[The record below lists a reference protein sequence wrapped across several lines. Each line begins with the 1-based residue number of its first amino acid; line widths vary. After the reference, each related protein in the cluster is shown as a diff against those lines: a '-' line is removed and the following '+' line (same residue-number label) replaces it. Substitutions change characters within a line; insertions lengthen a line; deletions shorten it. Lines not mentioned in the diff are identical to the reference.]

1 MIRRRIPASR
11 ALLGSCLA
19 PAIAIAIAAIL
30 LALPFHAAAA
40 GIPGT
45 SSPAARHAK
54 PAGVPATPPQDNDQ
68 TLRALHDE
76 MARSQTRLVIPGA
89 EKPFYIQYQLLDIDA
104 RTITTSF
111 GALLSSTTNRSR
123 FMLATIRVVDYHL
136 DSSNFVTD
144 EGFRGFLGSAGQVG
158 IDRDYNSLRQDLW
171 LSTDQAYKEALTQM
185 SSKRAFLRSLTKPPE
200 IDDFSKTTP
209 VVLVEPRLEPDWTSR
224 NWEEE
229 ARATSRAVRANPE
242 IKDSRVTYY
251 LIYTT
256 YYLLTSEG
264 TEIRVSRSFAGIEGG
279 MDALAEDG
287 MEVQNYYTKYVAK
300 PADLPSAAEAGKS
313 LENAAQELVALRSS
327 PLVPDF
333 TGPMLFDAPAAGSLL
348 AQVLTPSLSGAR
360 GPLSMLPRF
369 DEMMQGLGG
378 HSEWTGRAGTRVLP
392 AGVSLVDEPTLP
404 AYQGKPVIGGY
415 DVDDEGVRPQR
426 VSIVDNGILKEL
438 LMSRRPGPESY
449 ASNGHAR
456 SALLGDTHPL
466 PSNLIFESNAA
477 ESPADLKKKFLSLCK
492 DDGHEWCIEVRRMDN
507 PAISAVHQEDFNE
520 TIGAL
525 AAGISSGERIP
536 LLLYRVYVSDGHEE
550 LVRGGILNGLT
561 LRSIRNLPGVG
572 NDLTVFD
579 FMENPTQGFTGT
591 ALGAFGSAQAGIPTS
606 IVAPSIVLEEG
617 EVRGFHGEPRRLPL
631 VTQPP
636 LN

>member
-1 MIRRRIPASR
+1 MIRLRIQASC
-11 ALLGSCLA
+11 ALLLA
-19 PAIAIAIAAIL
+19 CFAVPVS
-30 LALPFHAAAA
+30 AAAVRM
-40 GIPGT
+40 PGAT
-45 SSPAARHAK
+45 KSPARHLKATS
-54 PAGVPATPPQDNDQ
+54 PAPEDNDQ
-68 TLRALHDE
+68 TLHALRDE
-76 MARSQTRLVIPGA
+76 LARSQTRLTIPGA
-89 EKPFYIQYQLLDIDA
+89 EKPFHIQYQLLDIDA
-104 RTITTSF
+104 RTVTTSF
-111 GALLSSTTNRSR
+111 GALLSSTNSRSR
-123 FMLATIRVVDYHL
+123 FMLATIRVGDYHL
-136 DSSNFVTD
+136 DSSNFVSD

-185 SSKRAFLRSLTKPPE
+185 SVKRAFLRSLTKPPE
-200 IDDFSKTTP
+200 IDDFSKTAP
-209 VVLVEPRLEPDWTSR
+209 VVQVEPRLEPDWTSR
-224 NWEEE
+224 NWEDE
-229 ARATSRAVRANPE
+229 ARAASKAVRGNAE
-242 IKDSRVTYY
+242 LKDSRVTYY

-264 TEIRVSRSFAGIEGG
+264 TEIRVSRSFAAIEGG

-287 MEVQNYYTKYVAK
+287 MEVQNFYAKYVAK
-300 PADLPSAAEAGKS
+300 PADLPSADEAGKS
-313 LENAAQELVALRSS
+313 LADAARDLVAVRSS
-327 PLVPDF
+327 PLVPDY

-378 HSEWTGRAGTRVLP
+378 RSEWSGRIGTRVLP
-392 AGVSLVDEPTLP
+392 SGVSLVDDPSLG

-426 VSIVDNGILKEL
+426 VSIVDNGILKDL
-438 LMSRRPGPESY
+438 LMSRRPGPELY

-456 SALLGDTHPL
+456 SALLSDTHPL
-466 PSNLIFESNAA
+466 PSNLVFESNAGV
-477 ESPADLKKKFLSLCK
+477 SPADLKKKFLSICK

-507 PAISAVHQEDFNE
+507 PAISSVRQDDFNE
-520 TIGAL
+520 TIGGL
-525 AAGISSGERIP
+525 AAGISSGEKLP

-561 LRSIRNLPGVG
+561 LRSIRNLAGIG
-572 NDLTVFD
+572 NDVSVFD
-579 FMENPTQGFTGT
+579 YLENPTQGFAGT
-591 ALGAFGSAQAGIPTS
+591 ALGAFGSAQAGIPSS
-606 IVAPSIVLEEG
+606 IVAPSILLEEG

-631 VTQPP
+631 VTEPP